1 MEMAECH
8 ANFQLDTATSAING
22 KLGRHKIL
30 T

>member
-8 ANFQLDTATSAING
+8 ANFQLDIATSTING
-22 KLGRHKIL
+22 KLGLHKTL